1 MLAEVEEVEEEEE
14 EGAGAGAG
22 AGERGWAV
30 WMILGARSVRA
41 VDERLRG
48 G

>member
-14 EGAGAGAG
+14 EGAGAG